1 MCAREEVQKMSSS
14 DGLRKKQQVIGEGLW
29 RQSSSD
35 GVREKQPVIGEGVW
49 RPNLMLK
56 RPKAV
61 ARPKVF
67 LRPKAV
73 ARPKVRGTAGQMPG
87 KCPGPDVGPLKKNAY
102 LKLRR
107 RRDEI
112 GWEKK
117 QLDLEEANVDK
128 EIDLLEEE
136 FRLTVKE
143 GEENPEED
151 LVEEEDVIEV
161 DAEEEEETISFT
173 AAAAEEEARAVF
185 IEAAAAEA
193 AAAFDAGI
201 IMYRF
206 SSSSSV

>member
-1 MCAREEVQKMSSS
+1 MSSS
-14 DGLRKKQQVIGEGLW
+14 DGVRKKQQVIGEGLW

-35 GVREKQPVIGEGVW
+35 GVRKKQPVIGEGVW
-49 RPNLMLK
+49 RPNLMLM
-56 RPKAV
+56 PKAV

-102 LKLRR
+102 LELRR

-112 GWEKK
+112 GWEKR

-128 EIDLLEEE
+128 AIALLEEE

-143 GEENPEED
+143 GEENTEED

-161 DAEEEEETISFT
+161 GAEEDEETISFT
-173 AAAAEEEARAVF
+173 AAAAEEEARALYV
-185 IEAAAAEA
+185 EAAAAEA

-201 IMYRF
+201 IMA
-206 SSSSSV
+206 SAEP